1 MKFNFK
7 LESDQVKAREY
18 LDKLI
23 AGEKPCELKEMR
35 KKRTNLQNAYL
46 HAILN
51 EMAVECGYTALEMKC
66 EAKTK
71 LGYTYVK
78 NGTPMYTE
86 TSKMNTK
93 ELSEFT
99 EKFLKLAQD
108 HGYDLMSPEEFN
120 QGGWV
125 EAQKKKEQFSK
136 YL

>member
-7 LESDQVKAREY
+7 LASDQVKAREY
-18 LDKLI
+18 MDRLI
-23 AGEKPCELKEMR
+23 DGQKPVELREMR

-46 HAILN
+46 HAILT

-66 EAKTK
+66 EAKKK
-71 LGYTYVK
+71 LGYTYDK
-78 NGTPMYTE
+78 NGTLMYQE
-86 TSKMNTK
+86 TSKMDTK

-99 EKFLKLAQD
+99 EKFIKLARD